1 MNKKEKA
8 ASDKAKEILFGFM
21 DGAFGWKERYEEEDR
36 EGWPSEDLIDRYVKE
51 YFAGICSRLNIDEIS
66 GKPLPPKKRRSLK
79 KEFEERQKRVKIGF
93 GDEASK
99 NAFESLTALLE
110 RAEERDRRDEER
122 KKKEEGHDEEEKSQ
136 G

>member
-1 MNKKEKA
+1 MNKQAKA

-21 DGAFGWKERYEEEDR
+21 DDAFGWKERYEEEDR

-79 KEFEERQKRVKIGF
+79 KEFEERQKRVKIEF
-93 GDEASK
+93 GDEVSK
-99 NAFESLTALLE
+99 NAFASLTALLE
-110 RAEERDRRDEER
+110 RAEER